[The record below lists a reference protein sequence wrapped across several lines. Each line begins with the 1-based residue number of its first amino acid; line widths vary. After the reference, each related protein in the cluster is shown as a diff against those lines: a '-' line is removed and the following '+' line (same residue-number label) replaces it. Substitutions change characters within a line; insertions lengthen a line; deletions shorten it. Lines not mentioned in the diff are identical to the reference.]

1 LTAIVAVTRAFVTST
16 VALLAAIA
24 ALSLVACG
32 QSGPNPTQRDA
43 TGAATPAR
51 TVRIGLVAKS
61 LGNGFFTAV
70 EKGGTEAAA
79 ALGGVDV
86 IFTGPATPTAEGQ
99 LEVLNS
105 LIAQHVDAIAVSAN
119 DPDALVPTLKRATQ
133 RGIKV
138 ISYDSAVNGDGRIVH
153 LAPSSDPLIG
163 ETCVQLAADAMPG
176 KRGKFAIVSATPT
189 STNQNA
195 WIAAMKAALPK
206 YPGLELVAV
215 VYGDDVADK
224 SYREAVALVRRYPDL
239 AVIVSPSSVGIVA
252 AAKAVE
258 DEKLTGKVYV
268 TGLGL
273 PSELEGHVERGTV
286 KSFAIWNPVD
296 LGYAAVQIAARVSR
310 GEQAGPEHTIS
321 IGRLG
326 EVTFD
331 ANGVGPMGRPYVY
344 DKSNVAQFAQ
354 VF

>member
-1 LTAIVAVTRAFVTST
+1 VIAGVTRPFVTAT
-16 VALLAAIA
+16 VPLLTAIA
-24 ALSLVACG
+24 ALLLVACG
-32 QSGPNPTQRDA
+32 QSAPSPTQGNA
-43 TGAATPAR
+43 TGAATPAHP
-51 TVRIGLVAKS
+51 VRIGLVAKS

-163 ETCVQLAADAMPG
+163 ETCIHLAADALPG
-176 KRGKFAIVSATPT
+176 KKGKFAIVSATPT

-195 WIAAMKAALPK
+195 WIAAMKAALPS

-224 SYREAVALVRRYPDL
+224 SYRETVALLRRYPDL
-239 AVIVSPSSVGIVA
+239 GVIVSPSSVGIVA

-273 PSELEGHVERGTV
+273 PSELEGHVQNGTV

-310 GEQAGPEHTIS
+310 GEETGPGHTIS

-326 EVTFD
+326 QVTFD
-331 ANGVGPMGRPYVY
+331 ANGIGPMGKPYVY
-344 DKSNVAQFAQ
+344 DKSNVAQFAH

>member
-1 LTAIVAVTRAFVTST
+1 MIATTRITC
-16 VALLAAIA
+16 ALGAMVLALA
-24 ALSLVACG
+24 LVACD
-32 QSGPNPTQRDA
+32 QSGERGSPHSL
-43 TGAATPAR
+43 
-51 TVRIGLVAKS
+51 RIGLVAKS

-70 EKGGTEAAA
+70 QKGGNEAAA
-79 ALGGVDV
+79 ALGNVDV

-119 DPDALVPTLKRATQ
+119 DPDALVPTLKRAAQ

-153 LAPSSDPLIG
+153 LSPSSDRLIG
-163 ETCVQLAADAMPG
+163 ETCVQLAADAMPE
-176 KRGKFAIVSATPT
+176 KSGKFAVVSATPT

-195 WIAAMKAALPK
+195 WIAAMRDALPK

-224 SYREAVALVRRYPDL
+224 SYRETVALLKRYPDL

-273 PSELEGHVERGTV
+273 PSELEGHVESGTV

-296 LGYAAVQIAARVSR
+296 LGYAAIQIAARLSR
-310 GEQAGPEHTIS
+310 GEQAGPGRTIS

-326 EVTFD
+326 QVTFD
-331 ANGVGPMGRPYVY
+331 ANGVGPMGKPYVY